1 MEQIEEIISGLV
13 SKAVNEKLT
22 KYIEYISR
30 EYDISQRLLLQDLEN
45 IDSLS
50 LNSPKD
56 MPEIKDGQC
65 KGFTQNKKRCTRKGK
80 KDGYCIIHFHQKKEV
95 RPTIQTNPNIVSLV
109 HNHSFSDCLFK
120 VGCPACEKSKRVPSK
135 ENLLIDL

>member
-22 KYIEYISR
+22 KYIEYVSR

-45 IDSLS
+45 IDNLS
-50 LNSPKD
+50 LNSPRD
-56 MPEIKDGQC
+56 VPEIKDGQC
-65 KGFTQNKKRCTRKGK
+65 KGFTQHNKRCSRKSK
-80 KDGYCIIHFHQKKEV
+80 KGGYCMLHLHQKKEV
-95 RPTIQTNPNIVSLV
+95 RPAFPSNSNIASLV
-109 HNHSFSDCLFK
+109 HTHSFSECLFK